1 MEGFMAYRIFTDATA
16 DLNEDL
22 LVGLPK
28 VTVIPMEVMVGT
40 EMYKYGL
47 NEGIT
52 AADFY
57 QKLRNGQYART
68 SQINPSIYNDY
79 FSEALE
85 DGLDVLYLSF
95 SSALSSTYTSAELSR
110 IELEEDYPDR
120 KIICIDT
127 LCAAVGEGLLVCEAL
142 KRQQEGMSIDELASW
157 IEEYK
162 LNVCHWFT
170 VDTFEHLKFGGR
182 VSAATAAI
190 GTTLNIK
197 PLLHVNEEGEL
208 QAKEKPR
215 GRKQA
220 LKTQLK
226 KLEEGWCPAIGKRII
241 IGHGDSYD
249 RAVEMKNMIHEKL
262 PNAEVQIAD
271 IGAVIG
277 AHTGPDVLALIYWGN
292 NR

>member
-1 MEGFMAYRIFTDATA
+1 MAYRIFTDATA
-16 DLNEDL
+16 DLNDEL
-22 LVGLPK
+22 LRGLPDI
-28 VTVIPMEVMVGT
+28 TVIPMEVMVGT
-40 EMYKYGL
+40 EMYSYGL

-52 AADFY
+52 ATEFY

-85 DGLDVLYLSF
+85 EGLDVLYLSF
-95 SSALSSTYTSAELSR
+95 SSAMSSTYTSAELSR
-110 IELEEDYPDR
+110 IELEEEYPER
-120 KIICIDT
+120 KIICVDT
-127 LCAAVGEGLLVCEAL
+127 LCAAVGEGFLVCEAL
-142 KRQQEGMSIDELASW
+142 KKQQEGMSIAELTKW
-157 IEEYK
+157 IEK
-162 LNVCHWFT
+162 HRLNVCHWFT
-170 VDTFEHLKFGGR
+170 VDTFEHLKHGGR

-197 PLLHVNEEGEL
+197 PLLHVTNEGTL

-220 LKTQLK
+220 LMVQLK
-226 KLEEGWCPAIGKRII
+226 KLEEGWMPELGKKII
-241 IGHGDSYD
+241 IGHGDSLD
-249 RAVEMKNMIHEKL
+249 RATELKKLILEKH
-262 PNAEVQIAD
+262 PEAEIQIAD

-277 AHTGPDVLALIYWGN
+277 AHTGSEVIALIYWGN